1 MSLQDALKKKLLSF
15 DALKC
20 EWYFI
25 SNITLLLLQVMPLV
39 VIFLFLP
46 VIFSD
51 LRVGNIVVLI

>member
-1 MSLQDALKKKLLSF
+1 MSLQDAVKKKLLSF
-15 DALKC
+15 DTLKC